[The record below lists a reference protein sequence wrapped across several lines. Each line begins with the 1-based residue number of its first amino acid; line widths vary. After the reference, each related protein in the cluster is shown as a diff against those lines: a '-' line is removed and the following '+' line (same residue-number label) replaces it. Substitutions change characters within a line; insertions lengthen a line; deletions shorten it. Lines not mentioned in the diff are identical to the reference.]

1 MFSATTASGAFV
13 KGGKLKPLAITS
25 SKRQEGWPQVPTV
38 GESGLKGFEVNEWNG
53 LFAPRARLVPSS
65 IASKPRLA
73 PSLQTRRWR
82 VASPRWGFK
91 APPSGW
97 RHQGRQYQGRLIRSA
112 QSGEIHVESTLT
124 GADSGACPCGR
135 PGRQR
140 FGSRRRRLSEQGGQ
154 GRRSLSSRWRGG
166 PGHTPRRAEAHRA
179 NRTELLHRHKAG
191 GTGTIGIGQVVR
203 SAPDGYTLVAN
214 DLTYSILPYVF
225 KKLPWDH
232 DHDLVPIAAFNFA
245 PVAVVVA
252 SDSKFKTLAD
262 LVAYAKA
269 NPGKLN
275 YGTGGSGTMPHF
287 GTEALKRAAGFEAT
301 HVPFKGNGEATMAL
315 LGNQIDFQLAS
326 TAGVISQVKGG
337 KVRLLA
343 ISGAKRLNA
352 LPDVPT
358 FAEAGF
364 KGYSVV
370 NFTGLWTP
378 KGTPAPVVAKLQ
390 KEIVAAMASKDVQE
404 FAESIGSVP
413 NVLSGEEF
421 TKLLRENSRL
431 WGKSPNRPR
440 SRSSDDG
447 GGGVFF
453 LRQLE
458 VL

>member
-1 MFSATTASGAFV
+1 M
-13 KGGKLKPLAITS
+13 
-25 SKRQEGWPQVPTV
+25 SK
-38 GESGLKGFEVNEWNG
+38 
-53 LFAPRARLVPSS
+53 
-65 IASKPRLA
+65 A
-73 PSLQTRRWR
+73 PSLAPILGLALVAALAVNVSAHAADTYPNKAVKVVVPYPPGGAVDQVTRR
-82 VASPRWGFK
+82 VAQKLTEQTG
-91 APPSGW
+91 
-97 RHQGRQYQGRLIRSA
+97 
-112 QSGEIHVESTLT
+112 QSFFI
-124 GADSGACPCGR
+124 D
-135 PGRQR
+135 
-140 FGSRRRRLSEQGGQ
+140 
-154 GRRSLSSRWRGG
+154 
-166 PGHTPRRAEAHRA
+166 
-179 NRTELLHRHKAG
+179 NKAG

-413 NVLSGEEF
+413 NVLSGDEF

-431 WGKSPNRPR
+431 WGQVAESAQIEK
-440 SRSSDDG
+440 
-447 GGGVFF
+447 
-453 LRQLE
+453 Q
-458 VL
+458 

>member
-1 MFSATTASGAFV
+1 M
-13 KGGKLKPLAITS
+13 
-25 SKRQEGWPQVPTV
+25 SK
-38 GESGLKGFEVNEWNG
+38 
-53 LFAPRARLVPSS
+53 
-65 IASKPRLA
+65 A
-73 PSLQTRRWR
+73 PSLAPILGLALVAALAVNVSAHAADAYPNKAVKVVVPYPPGGAVDQVTRR
-82 VASPRWGFK
+82 VAQKLTEQTG
-91 APPSGW
+91 
-97 RHQGRQYQGRLIRSA
+97 
-112 QSGEIHVESTLT
+112 QSFVI
-124 GADSGACPCGR
+124 D
-135 PGRQR
+135 
-140 FGSRRRRLSEQGGQ
+140 
-154 GRRSLSSRWRGG
+154 
-166 PGHTPRRAEAHRA
+166 
-179 NRTELLHRHKAG
+179 NKAG

-225 KKLPWDH
+225 KKLPWDQ

-262 LVAYAKA
+262 LVTYAKA

-364 KGYSVV
+364 KSYSVV

-413 NVLSGEEF
+413 NVLSGDEF

-431 WGKSPNRPR
+431 WGQVAESAQIEK
-440 SRSSDDG
+440 
-447 GGGVFF
+447 
-453 LRQLE
+453 Q
-458 VL
+458 